1 MAYIRLIDPAIDDL
15 NKLFHLDPSVMRK
28 IITKMLILE
37 LNTGVGEPLL
47 GDLIGWR
54 KLTVGDRSWRII
66 WRSTKDKSGG
76 EIIEIAQ
83 VWAIGA
89 RSDSEIYNEMKKR
102 VASAPSSPKT
112 TALFDVLEFFGE
124 KVGNIDASPE
134 PEDSP
139 APNWLLNKLEHSVG
153 LHQDQ
158 IRGLSVEQAMEI
170 WEEYISKPKYLK

>member
-15 NKLFHLDPSVMRK
+15 NKLFHLDPSVIRK
-28 IITKMLILE
+28 VITKMLILE
-37 LNTGVGEPLL
+37 LNTEAGEPLL
-47 GDLIGWR
+47 GDLMGWR

-66 WRSTKDKSGG
+66 WRSKKDESGG
-76 EIIEIAQ
+76 QIIEIAQ

-102 VASAPSSPKT
+102 VSSTPSSPKT
-112 TALFDVLEFFGE
+112 TALFGVLALFGE
-124 KVGNIDASPE
+124 KVGDIVASPE
-134 PEDSP
+134 PVDSP
-139 APNWLLNKLEHSVG
+139 APKWLLNKLEHSVG

-170 WEEYISKPKYLK
+170 WEEYISRPKQ